1 MSSKTSETRRK
12 ILQACWDLMV
22 KTGGIGV
29 RMSDIAKKAGVSR
42 QALYL
47 HFKTRAE
54 LYIAT
59 TQFIDDELNSAIKMM
74 DHLSSE
80 DPIERIGKFVSAWAG
95 HMENI
100 QHVARALLAAGVT
113 DVQAMEAWN
122 QRMGLLYRQC
132 FDISKGLKAA
142 NMLRSGLSI
151 KRAAELFVV
160 TISFQNWDRMR
171 HFYGWSK
178 AAYIELVTAQ
188 VIAGIVTQK

>member
-1 MSSKTSETRRK
+1 
-12 ILQACWDLMV
+12 
-22 KTGGIGV
+22 
-29 RMSDIAKKAGVSR
+29 MSDIAKKAGVSR

-59 TQFIDDELNSAIKMM
+59 TQ
-74 DHLSSE
+74 
-80 DPIERIGKFVSAWAG
+80 IGKFVSAWAG